1 MTFIYIAIYPVLA
14 KPMLAGVGVDIAGVF
29 QGYTGSKGP
38 LKTVVGREERIIL
51 KIFECMNTEIDIK
64 LAPFGRHMS
73 MFNSSKD
80 IDVVTTVYGQNKLV
94 GFETHSHITF
104 NNGVSYLAEKFG
116 QSIQSLNDLKGKR
129 VISFVGATKMFPELE
144 IIIPAFKSYSEISN
158 QEIHSKMLFNDRVDA
173 VISDAVIF
181 AHHTAE
187 LQRENQKL
195 YRKPVKFQQ
204 VFKPT
209 PFYLVF
215 KSKMYRDKFNGCLSK
230 LNSLQIL
237 DRLNI
242 EYYNE
247 VIINK

>member
-1 MTFIYIAIYPVLA
+1 
-14 KPMLAGVGVDIAGVF
+14 
-29 QGYTGSKGP
+29 
-38 LKTVVGREERIIL
+38 
-51 KIFECMNTEIDIK
+51 MNTKIDIK
-64 LAPFGRHMS
+64 LAPFGRHMT
-73 MFNSSKD
+73 MFKSSKD
-80 IDVVTTVYGQNKLV
+80 IDVVTSVYGENNLP
-94 GFETHSHITF
+94 GFKTKSHITYY
-104 NNGVSYLAEKFG
+104 NGVSYLAEKFG
-116 QSIQSLNDLKGKR
+116 QKIQSLEDLKGKR
-129 VISFVGATKMFPELE
+129 VISFVGARKMFPELE
-144 IIIPAFKSYSEISN
+144 KMIPNLKSYSENSN

-204 VFKPT
+204 IFTPT

-215 KSKMYRDKFNGCLSK
+215 RSSEYRNKFNVCLEK
-230 LNSLQIL
+230 LGSLHIL

-247 VIINK
+247 MIINK